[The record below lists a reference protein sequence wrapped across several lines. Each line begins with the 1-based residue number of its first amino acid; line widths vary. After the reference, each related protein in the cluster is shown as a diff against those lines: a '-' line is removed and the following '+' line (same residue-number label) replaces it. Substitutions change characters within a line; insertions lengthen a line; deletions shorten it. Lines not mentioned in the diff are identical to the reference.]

1 MEDSKRQITKIARDV
16 SRYTQKK
23 LKTYGIGPSELDVL
37 HVVRKNDGVTQK
49 FICDKCGF
57 DKAAVARII
66 VSLEKKQ
73 LVTRK
78 DNPNDKRSSLIFPT
92 NKANALKDT
101 KSQIEAY
108 YYSWLFNDLDKK
120 EKENFLNTLNKL
132 YEKSK
137 KESKNEFNNIKG
149 K

>member
-78 DNPNDKRSSLIFPT
+78 DNPNDKRSSLIFST
-92 NKANALKDT
+92 NKDNALKDT

>member
-78 DNPNDKRSSLIFPT
+78 DNPNDKRSSLIFST